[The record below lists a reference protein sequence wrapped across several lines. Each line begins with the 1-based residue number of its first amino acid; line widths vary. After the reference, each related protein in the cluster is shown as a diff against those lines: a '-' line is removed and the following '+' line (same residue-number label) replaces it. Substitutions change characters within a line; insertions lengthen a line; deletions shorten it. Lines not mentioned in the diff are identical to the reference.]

1 MRRFWQAPFTV
12 DAVIPDA
19 DADDFRVL
27 LHRSWHPVAV
37 AAEVVPDAPARATLL
52 GQPLLLLRSDD
63 GVHAYT
69 DVCVHRG
76 AQVSLGRMDDGRVR
90 CPFHGWAYDPVTGEC
105 VEIPSQ
111 PGRPVPSKAQ
121 LTAHHCVEHVGLV
134 WVSLDE
140 PVVPMPEFPEFDDD
154 RFRVVACPPYDW
166 DCHASRRVENFLDF
180 AHFAWVHPGTLGDRD
195 FPEVPEHEV
204 WQDGD
209 RIRIRQPRPEP
220 RNDSVKTGGLDGD
233 AEHTDDG
240 RVMSVMH
247 YVGYPP
253 LAAQLRQELPA
264 GREYAVFLAASPID
278 DHTTRTFWHVARTYA
293 WDQPDDEFV
302 QFQVEV
308 VAQDRP
314 IVESQRPEQI
324 PAEITAELHVG
335 DDKVS
340 LAWRRLLRDLVD
352 RATA

>member
-1 MRRFWQAPFTV
+1 M
-12 DAVIPDA
+12 
-19 DADDFRVL
+19 
-27 LHRSWHPVAV
+27 
-37 AAEVVPDAPARATLL
+37 
-52 GQPLLLLRSDD
+52 
-63 GVHAYT
+63 
-69 DVCVHRG
+69 
-76 AQVSLGRMDDGRVR
+76 
-90 CPFHGWAYDPVTGEC
+90 
-105 VEIPSQ
+105 
-111 PGRPVPSKAQ
+111 
-121 LTAHHCVEHVGLV
+121 
-134 WVSLDE
+134 
-140 PVVPMPEFPEFDDD
+140 
-154 RFRVVACPPYDW
+154 
-166 DCHASRRVENFLDF
+166 
-180 AHFAWVHPGTLGDRD
+180 
-195 FPEVPEHEV
+195 PEHEV

-314 IVESQRPEQI
+314 IVES
-324 PAEITAELHVG
+324 
-335 DDKVS
+335 
-340 LAWRRLLRDLVD
+340 
-352 RATA
+352 